1 MRNIKPIHAPI
12 SFEGINDMAKIK
24 FEEAVKGLEDIV
36 ELLEKGD
43 LPLDETLSKYEQGIK
58 LYKQCIALL
67 EDAEK
72 KIQILVKDENGVFRT
87 REYEIETAKSNNA
100 K

>member
-1 MRNIKPIHAPI
+1 
-12 SFEGINDMAKIK
+12 MAKVK
-24 FEEAVKGLEDIV
+24 FEDALKGLEDIV
-36 ELLEKGD
+36 ERLEKGD
-43 LPLDETLSKYEQGIK
+43 LPLDQTLSEYEEGIR

-67 EDAEK
+67 ENAEK

-87 REYEIETAKSNNA
+87 KDFEIETTQSNNS

>member
-1 MRNIKPIHAPI
+1 
-12 SFEGINDMAKIK
+12 MAKIK
-24 FEEAVKGLEDIV
+24 FEDAVKGLEDIV
-36 ELLEKGD
+36 ERLEKGD

-58 LYKQCIALL
+58 LYKQCISLL

-87 REYEIETAKSNNA
+87 RDYESETNQSNTL

>member
-1 MRNIKPIHAPI
+1 
-12 SFEGINDMAKIK
+12 MAKIK
-24 FEEAVKGLEDIV
+24 FEDAVKGLEDIV
-36 ELLEKGD
+36 ERLEKGD

-87 REYEIETAKSNNA
+87 RDYESETNQSNTFI
-100 K
+100 

>member
-1 MRNIKPIHAPI
+1 
-12 SFEGINDMAKIK
+12 MAKIK
-24 FEEAVKGLEDIV
+24 FEDAAKGLEDIV
-36 ELLEKGD
+36 ERLEKGD

-58 LYKQCIALL
+58 LYKQCVALL

-87 REYEIETAKSNNA
+87 RDYEIETTQNNNS